1 MILTVMIA
9 NRTASFA
16 LFEAGADVATVQPKA
31 TFSIAAR
38 PMRTADEYTALIS
51 FMMQQKAPDAAV
63 DGVIVASVVPTLTG
77 EIGEALHVLFP
88 SAACLTVGAGLKTG
102 LTIRTDAP
110 ALLGAD
116 LVAMAVGGL
125 AVQKPP
131 FLVLCCG
138 DMTTLSAVGAEKDA
152 PSFLGCSILPGA
164 SISAEALNMNAALLS
179 TVGLSRPVCA
189 VGTNTEDS
197 VRSGVLLGH
206 AAAIEGLI
214 ARFERELGVKDIPVI
229 VTGEEVAL
237 LEPLLDRETLCD
249 GELVHRGLY
258 ALTLLNARKIE
269 NFRKRYQSFRS

>member
-1 MILTVMIA
+1 MILTAMIA
-9 NRTASFA
+9 NRTVSFA
-16 LFEAGADVATVQPKA
+16 LFEAGVDAKAAHPKV

-38 PMRTADEYTALIS
+38 PMRTADEYAALIS
-51 FMMQQKAPDAAV
+51 LMMRQKAPDV
-63 DGVIVASVVPTLTG
+63 TVESTIVASVVPTLTG
-77 EIGEALHVLFP
+77 EICEALRALFAN
-88 SAACLTVGAGLKTG
+88 AACLTVGAGLKTG

-138 DMTTLSAVGAEKDA
+138 DMTTLSAVGAGKDA

-164 SISAEALNMNAALLS
+164 AISAEALNMNAALLS
-179 TVGLSRPVCA
+179 TVGLSHPVSA
-189 VGTNTEDS
+189 IGTNTEDS

-229 VTGEEVAL
+229 VTGEEAAL
-237 LEPLLDRETLCD
+237 LAPLLDRKTLCD
-249 GELVHRGLY
+249 EELVYRGLY
-258 ALTLLNARKIE
+258 ALTQLNARKIE
-269 NFRKRYQSFRS
+269 NFRKRYQ

>member
-9 NRTASFA
+9 NRTVSFA
-16 LFEAGADVATVQPKA
+16 LFEAGDDAATVQPKA

-63 DGVIVASVVPTLTG
+63 DRTIVASVVPTLTG
-77 EIGEALHVLFP
+77 EICEALRTLFAN
-88 SAACLTVGAGLKTG
+88 AACLTVGAGLKTG
-102 LTIRTDAP
+102 LTIRTDVP

-138 DMTTLSAVGAEKDA
+138 DMTTLSAIGAEKDT

-164 SISAEALNMNAALLS
+164 ALSAETLNMNAALLS

-189 VGTNTEDS
+189 VGTNTEGS

-229 VTGEEVAL
+229 VTGDEAAL
-237 LEPLLDRETLCD
+237 LAPLLDREALCD

-269 NFRKRYQSFRS
+269 IFRKRYQ

>member
-9 NRTASFA
+9 NRTVSFA
-16 LFEAGADVATVQPKA
+16 LFEAGADAATVQPKA

-51 FMMQQKAPDAAV
+51 FMMRQKAPHVAV
-63 DGVIVASVVPTLTG
+63 DSTIVASVVPTLTG
-77 EIGEALHVLFP
+77 EIREALHTLFAN
-88 SAACLTVGAGLKTG
+88 AACLTVGAGLKTG

-110 ALLGAD
+110 SVLGAD

-125 AVQKPP
+125 ALQKPP

-138 DMTTLSAVGAEKDA
+138 DMTTLSAIGAGKDA

-164 SISAEALNMNAALLS
+164 AISAEALNVNAALLS
-179 TVGLSRPVCA
+179 TVGLSRPVA
-189 VGTNTEDS
+189 AIGTNTEDS

-214 ARFERELGVKDIPVI
+214 ALFERELGVKDVPVI
-229 VTGEEVAL
+229 VTGEEAAL
-237 LEPLLDRETLCD
+237 LAPLLDREALCD
-249 GELVHRGLY
+249 EDLVHRGLY

-269 NFRKRYQSFRS
+269 NFRKRYP